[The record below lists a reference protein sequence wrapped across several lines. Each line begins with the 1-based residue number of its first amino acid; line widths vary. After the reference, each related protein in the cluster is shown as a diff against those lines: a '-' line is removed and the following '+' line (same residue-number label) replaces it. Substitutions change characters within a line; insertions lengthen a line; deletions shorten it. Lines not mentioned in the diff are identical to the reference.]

1 MSNIIFHV
9 IPSFYPIVGG
19 AERQLERL
27 ARAQRN
33 IGEKVKIITRNLGN
47 NEAPKDFNDIEI
59 IKINTK
65 SIFLF
70 NILLFVFYIR
80 ENQNIKFIHLHSCT
94 SIMFTTVFLS
104 LFLKFKVFVKI
115 TRIGF
120 GSQIDLISSNY
131 FKRFLFRLFKYF
143 NNLKFIAL
151 TNEAKHYLLS
161 FSPDSK
167 VIVIPNGVNIERF
180 SRPEIQEP
188 INMIFVSR
196 LISRKNILNSLD
208 IICNNLTIRHNIF
221 ICGSGPE
228 REKISVYIKEN
239 KLSHYKIF
247 GELSEDNVF
256 QKLRIS
262 HFFVLNSINEGLS
275 NAFLEAISVGVVPV
289 VSKNIFY
296 SALNKKYDCLLFFD
310 DFIKYKKEDLFTTYL
325 IKSRN
330 LEIMVQKEFNIVN
343 IAKKFNLLYA
353 S

>member
-27 ARAQRN
+27 ARTQRN

-47 NEAPKDFNDIEI
+47 NEAPKDFNGIEI
-59 IKINTK
+59 IRLNTT
-65 SIFLF
+65 SIFIF

-80 ENQNIKFIHLHSCT
+80 LNQKIKFIHLHSCT
-94 SIMFTTVFLS
+94 SIMYTTVFLS
-104 LFLKFKVFVKI
+104 FFLKFKIFVKI
-115 TRIGF
+115 TRIGV
-120 GSQIDLISSNY
+120 GSQIDLIYSNY
-131 FKRFLFRLFKYF
+131 FKRSLFGLFKYF

-151 TNEAKHYLLS
+151 TNEAKQYLLS

-167 VIVIPNGVNIERF
+167 VIVIPNGINIERF
-180 SRPEIQEP
+180 SIPEIQEP

-196 LISRKNILNSLD
+196 LIKRKNILNSLN
-208 IICNNLTIRHNIF
+208 IISNTLKIRHNIF

-228 REKISVYIKEN
+228 SEKISVYINEN
-239 KLSHYKIF
+239 NLSNYKLL

-275 NAFLEAISVGVVPV
+275 NAFLEAISFGVVPV

-310 DFIKYKKEDLFTTYL
+310 DFIKYKKEDLLTTYL
-325 IKSRN
+325 LKNRN
-330 LEIMVQKEFNIVN
+330 LEIMIQKEFNIIN
-343 IAKKFNLLYA
+343 IVKKLNRLYA